1 MHAQSSTLSS
11 GVSRRW
17 RRSTVQLNLAFLDIP
32 NPSET
37 AWEQLDEQARIAAL
51 EMLAKLIAQ
60 AAQNELPG
68 EGNNHD

>member
-1 MHAQSSTLSS
+1 MVNRSYERGLDLAERS
-11 GVSRRW
+11 G
-17 RRSTVQLNLAFLDIP
+17 I
-32 NPSET
+32 T
-37 AWEQLDEQARIAAL
+37 AGKWEQLDEQARIAAL

>member
-1 MHAQSSTLSS
+1 M
-11 GVSRRW
+11 
-17 RRSTVQLNLAFLDIP
+17 QLNLAFLDIP